1 MEPRFTRGEYWLLEK
16 VVEDEFAIGALIMRE
31 PVFFGKK
38 EWHGLTRASLVES
51 LYRLLSSGLIYAK
64 SEVDGFISTS
74 EEIER
79 ALNEPKSRG
88 YAPFDT
94 KEPTSYGLTAEGGAQ
109 WEAFATPDW
118 QAYIK
123 DGFHWPDGSKYGMW
137 EVICADK
144 KHLGSY
150 YRSFCFHRQIEASLE
165 SMEWDYIAPW
175 QATYWKQLEGA
186 YRLRFYYQDK
196 RDAENVERFSPP
208 PLAYFHDILRILS

>member
-1 MEPRFTRGEYWLLEK
+1 MEPRFTRGEYWLLEN
-16 VVEDEFAIGALIMRE
+16 VVEDEFAIGALIKRE

-38 EWHGLTRASLVES
+38 EWHGLTRTSLVES
-51 LYRLLSSGLIYAK
+51 LYQLLASGLIYAK
-64 SEVDGFISTS
+64 NEVDGFISTS

-88 YAPFDT
+88 YPPFDT
-94 KEPTSYGLTAEGGAQ
+94 KKPTSYGLTEEGGAQ

-118 QAYIK
+118 QAYLK
-123 DGFHWPDGSKYGMW
+123 DGFHWPDGGECAMW

-144 KHLGSY
+144 KNLRSY
-150 YRSFCFHRQIEASLE
+150 YRSFCFHRQIEVSLE
-165 SMEWDYIAPW
+165 SMEWDYVAPW

-196 RDAENVERFSPP
+196 RDDENFEPFPP
-208 PLAYFHDILRILS
+208 APLEYFHDILRILS